1 MSKIDNNTVF
11 RVVLIVLAAFV
22 LFALISY
29 YNSKQNQTP
38 EKFFNASAGSGK
50 QQHFTNKSLGKPGT
64 SGYQDYSQQAAQ
76 TNPVGPTNAAQTF
89 ASPASASAS
98 AGVQKPMTP
107 AAIPAGVSPS
117 DIYNEDYRAVDY
129 TSTQLPSDCFPK
141 DRLTS
146 QDLLPKDAANST
158 WSQVATNGQ
167 GDIGTQNFL
176 TAGYHVGI
184 STISGSLRNSNRSI
198 RSEPPNPIIPNLT
211 PFNMTTITP
220 DVLRKNFEIGSEC

>member
-29 YNSKQNQTP
+29 YNSKQNQKSSERFFTGTGTGSP
-38 EKFFNASAGSGK
+38 PQINMPSMNDNRKYSPPSYNTGHEQKFE
-50 QQHFTNKSLGKPGT
+50 
-64 SGYQDYSQQAAQ
+64 GYQEAPKASVHDSGVAA
-76 TNPVGPTNAAQTF
+76 
-89 ASPASASAS
+89 
-98 AGVQKPMTP
+98 
-107 AAIPAGVSPS
+107 S
-117 DIYNEDYRAVDY
+117 DIKNEDYRAVDY
-129 TSTQLPSDCFPK
+129 QTEKIPSDCFPK

-167 GDIGTQNFL
+167 GDLGTQNFL

-184 STISGSLRNSNRSI
+184 STISGSLRNANLQI
-198 RSEPPNPIIPNLT
+198 RSEPPNPVVEGLSPWMNS
-211 PFNMTTITP
+211 TITAS
-220 DVLRKNFEIGSEC
+220 DLLRKPLEIGSDC

>member
-29 YNSKQNQTP
+29 YNSKQNQKP
-38 EKFFNASAGSGK
+38 ERFFNAVADPKKLRFSGRNG
-50 QQHFTNKSLGKPGT
+50 TIDKSNLNIGQKGK
-64 SGYQDYSQQAAQ
+64 SGYQDYPQQAAP
-76 TNPVGPTNAAQTF
+76 TKPVGPTNSAQTF
-89 ASPASASAS
+89 EKTSVPS
-98 AGVQKPMTP
+98 
-107 AAIPAGVSPS
+107 GVSPA
-117 DIYNEDYRAVDY
+117 DIQNEDYRAVDY
-129 TSTQLPSDCFPK
+129 TSNQLPSDCFPK

-184 STISGSLRNSNRSI
+184 STISGSLRNANLSI

-211 PFNMTTITP
+211 PFMNSTIVGDTM
-220 DVLRKNFEIGSEC
+220 RKPFEIGSDC